1 MFWIMKP
8 ENLIIDGTDAKGVR
22 MTVIGLYFPAAGV
35 YTRTF
40 KRHSRAASG
49 LVNNAPLQQRM
60 FQASTKKNIPFS
72 ISVSL
77 EF

>member
-22 MTVIGLYFPAAGV
+22 MAVIGLYFPAAGG

-40 KRHSRAASG
+40 AGCQRACE
-49 LVNNAPLQQRM
+49 QRTLAATL
-60 FQASTKKNIPFS
+60 FQASTKKIFPFS
-72 ISVSL
+72 ISVSP

>member
-22 MTVIGLYFPAAGV
+22 MAVIGLYFPAAGG
-35 YTRTF
+35 YIRTF

-49 LVNNAPLQQRM
+49 LVNNAPLQQRC
-60 FQASTKKNIPFS
+60 FKPQRKKSSPS
-72 ISVSL
+72 QYR
-77 EF
+77 